1 MHGTKPVANMRCA
14 MHGKRTSE
22 EQGRKPRS
30 YASAKL
36 CPVTESQ
43 SQRVEL
49 KILHLL
55 KFPSLEGA
63 VPQLRRPWPMFPSL
77 AGNAAF
83 GYFKMQLCQICEILA
98 SKLKQMQV
106 LGDEWRYILDKVL
119 GKGPEHCESKGI
131 RSEIKL
137 ISSSSNESAM
147 RISQLD
153 SSRPKRVYSDKLDV

>member
-49 KILHLL
+49 KILHLFL
-55 KFPSLEGA
+55 I
-63 VPQLRRPWPMFPSL
+63 PQLGGCRAL
-77 AGNAAF
+77 A
-83 GYFKMQLCQICEILA
+83 KKTLA
-98 SKLKQMQV
+98 YV
-106 LGDEWRYILDKVL
+106 PIIGW
-119 GKGPEHCESKGI
+119 
-131 RSEIKL
+131 
-137 ISSSSNESAM
+137 
-147 RISQLD
+147 
-153 SSRPKRVYSDKLDV
+153 